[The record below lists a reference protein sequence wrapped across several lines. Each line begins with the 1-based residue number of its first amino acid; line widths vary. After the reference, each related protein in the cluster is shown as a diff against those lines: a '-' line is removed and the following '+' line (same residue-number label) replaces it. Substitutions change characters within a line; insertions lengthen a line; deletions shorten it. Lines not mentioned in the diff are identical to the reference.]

1 MSSLPSDAIVDR
13 ANLSAADSQVV
24 RDGGVTGR
32 VVIVCLILA
41 AIFGVVI
48 PYNDY
53 KFSNTY
59 LGAAHL
65 PPGAI
70 AALLLLLIGHGAVQA
85 LHKVLWRTPHAHNI
99 LFSRN
104 EVLTVYIATVFAA
117 LVPGRAAEN
126 FFVPNLIAPFYYATR
141 ENQWFDFL
149 QENLP
154 PWFTPALTSTRAY
167 NQELVQGWYSG
178 GPIPWTLWIGPLL
191 AWASL
196 IAAVYILLA
205 CLAVML
211 RAQWAE
217 HEALAFPL
225 LRLPLE
231 LTQHLE
237 DGKTSLLRNPMTWIG
252 FALAIVIQS
261 LNGLNLYFPEVPP
274 FPLSVNTVPLLTEA
288 PWNQIGPL
296 PLRVLP
302 VAVGI
307 SYLLTSEISFS
318 LWFFFLLHKLEYVLA
333 YNMGFPPGTLP
344 DPVWTRGF
352 SKAFIS
358 YQQIGAYFAYAV
370 LLFWIGRAHF
380 AHVARRALGRAVAKE
395 SEKTEALSYPLA
407 FWGFIA
413 ASLFILGWTCAAG
426 VRPSVAI
433 VVWFTYLVIA
443 IGLTRVV
450 VEGGLLYIN
459 HGWSPLLPLANL
471 VGAGPGAWLGP
482 SSGVPLSIIQG
493 AFMVDMKGLLL
504 PAFLQGFKLAHDRG
518 IALRRLLPLIFAVI
532 AISFAIGVW
541 TNVRLGY
548 EYGGL
553 QLQDWFARTGPQ
565 DAAKNAREIVRG
577 VEGNLWI
584 NWLWMAIGAGV
595 TWGIHIARAHLTWF
609 NLHPIGFLM
618 WSPYVTHQ
626 FWFSIFTGWACKVL
640 LTRFGGAETYRR
652 VIPGFLGLV
661 LGDIV
666 MMVLWAA
673 IDAWQGRSNHLLMPG

>member
-1 MSSLPSDAIVDR
+1 MS
-13 ANLSAADSQVV
+13 LSRFASSTQQHETRLEETTT
-24 RDGGVTGR
+24 RDHGVTAR
-32 VVIVCLILA
+32 VTLLCLVIA
-41 AIFGVVI
+41 AVFGVVI

-59 LGAAHL
+59 LGATHM

-70 AALLLLLIGHGAVQA
+70 AALLLLLLSHGA
-85 LHKVLWRTPHAHNI
+85 LKVLCRALGNTPRVRS
-99 LFSRN
+99 LLWTRN
-104 EVLTVYIATVFAA
+104 EALTVYIAAVFAS

-141 ENQWFDFL
+141 ENKWLDFL

-154 PWFTPALTSTRAY
+154 IWFTPALTSARAY

-178 GPIPWTLWIGPLL
+178 GPIPWSLWIGPLL
-191 AWASL
+191 AWSAL
-196 IAAVYILLA
+196 IFAVYVLLA

-217 HEALAFPL
+217 REALSFPL

-231 LTQHLE
+231 LTQ
-237 DGKTSLLRNPMTWIG
+237 DMDNRGQISLLRNPMMWIG
-252 FALAIVIQS
+252 FGIAIVIQT

-274 FPLSVNTVPLLTEA
+274 VPLSINTGPLFTEA
-288 PWNQIGPL
+288 PWNQVGPL

-302 VAVGI
+302 IAIGI
-307 SYLLTSEISFS
+307 SYLLTTEISFS

-333 YNMGFPPGTLP
+333 YNLGFPPGTLP

-358 YQQIGAYFAYAV
+358 YQQIGAYFAYAI

-380 AHVARRALGRAVAKE
+380 AHIARRALGRAPAGQG
-395 SEKTEALSYPLA
+395 EKREALSYPLA
-407 FWGFIA
+407 FWGFVA

-426 VRPSVAI
+426 VRPDVAI
-433 VVWFTYLVIA
+433 VVWFSYLIIA

-459 HGWSPLLPLANL
+459 HGWSPLLPLAHL

-482 SSGVPLSIIQG
+482 SSGVPLAIVQG
-493 AFMVDMKGLLL
+493 AFMVDMKGFLL

-532 AISFAIGVW
+532 AISFALGVW

-548 EYGGL
+548 TYGGL
-553 QLQDWFARTGPQ
+553 QLQDWFAKTGAQ

-577 VEGNLWI
+577 VDDVLWI
-584 NWLWMAIGAGV
+584 NWLWMSIGAGV
-595 TWGIHIARAHLTWF
+595 TWGIHVARARLMWF

-640 LTRFGGAETYRR
+640 LTRFGGVETYQR
-652 VIPGFLGLV
+652 VVPAFLGLV

-666 MMVLWAA
+666 MMALWAG